1 MTEAKRGRESVP
13 SLRTDP
19 SPAVRGGSSPE
30 KSRRALRAIWRAIA
44 RGFAGPSPLSPP
56 ASAAETRTAAA
67 RTTSTPAARQP
78 GRRAAGPT
86 RARGRRAQPL
96 HSPCAARGA
105 GVTQTTRAA
114 PPAPAKAA
122 RCTGTQTTA
131 PREGA
136 GRAPATSAQT
146 TEPGQ
151 AQTEQAEQR
160 TRPRTRERAAAP
172 PCTHK
177 GRAQKHHRVCGLAHR
192 GACERQFEAR
202 RPGNQALKLSE
213 TASRKQRHHSSG
225 GKRASSAQGDRPRSL
240 RAAAPPGVSGAQANG
255 HAPGRPVPPREA
267 HAKASARIRRAPAAA
282 SWMRARDEQG
292 ATRAA
297 SEGGAAVGM
306 CSLARL
312 AASQSR
318 FLRGGGMIPLPR
330 TR

>member
-1 MTEAKRGRESVP
+1 MHRDADYRTKRGSRKSAGNKSADYRTGAGTNGTGRAAHTPKDTRES
-13 SLRTDP
+13 S
-19 SPAVRGGSSPE
+19 
-30 KSRRALRAIWRAIA
+30 
-44 RGFAGPSPLSPP
+44 
-56 ASAAETRTAAA
+56 
-67 RTTSTPAARQP
+67 
-78 GRRAAGPT
+78 GPT
-86 RARGRRAQPL
+86 VHPQGTGAKT
-96 HSPCAARGA
+96 SPGLRVG
-105 GVTQTTRAA
+105 
-114 PPAPAKAA
+114 
-122 RCTGTQTTA
+122 A
-131 PREGA
+131 PR
-136 GRAPATSAQT
+136 S
-146 TEPGQ
+146 
-151 AQTEQAEQR
+151 
-160 TRPRTRERAAAP
+160 
-172 PCTHK
+172 
-177 GRAQKHHRVCGLAHR
+177 
-192 GACERQFEAR
+192 CERQFEAR

-282 SWMRARDEQG
+282 SWKRARDEQG